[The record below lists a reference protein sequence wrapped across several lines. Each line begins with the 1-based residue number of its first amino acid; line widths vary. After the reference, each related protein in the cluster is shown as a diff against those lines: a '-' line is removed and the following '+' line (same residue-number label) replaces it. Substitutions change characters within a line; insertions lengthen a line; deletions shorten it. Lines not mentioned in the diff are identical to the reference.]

1 MNVVPASECW
11 NMTVNSVI
19 ERIISNGANNNS
31 GSVNLMQTQ
40 HFSYLSEQ
48 FGNLTYEQITKNFI
62 KEYAD
67 TSFNQLMAYNKSE
80 KRKSKLLYDYLA
92 CQLLVF
98 RTSDTKFEYIST
110 LIQEIRKYYTI
121 LLFGFL

>member
-19 ERIISNGANNNS
+19 ERIISNTANNS
-31 GSVNLMQTQ
+31 GSANVMQTQ
-40 HFSYLSEQ
+40 HFSYLSQ
-48 FGNLTYEQITKNFI
+48 KFGFLTYEQITKNFI

-67 TSFNQLMAYNKSE
+67 TSFNQLMAYNKLE

-98 RTSDTKFEYIST
+98 RTSDTKFEYMTT
-110 LIQEIRKYYTI
+110 LIQEIRK
-121 LLFGFL
+121 

>member
-1 MNVVPASECW
+1 MDLNIMNVVPASECW

-19 ERIISNGANNNS
+19 ERINNS
-31 GSVNLMQTQ
+31 GSVNLMQTK

-48 FGNLTYEQITKNFI
+48 FGSLTYEQITKNFI

-67 TSFNQLMAYNKSE
+67 TSFNQLMAYNKLE

-98 RTSDTKFEYIST
+98 RTSDTKFEYITT
-110 LIQEIRKYYTI
+110 LIQEIRK
-121 LLFGFL
+121 